1 MDLNWLAGLVPVIT
15 LLYVM
20 HLQKK
25 ISLLKEQIEAVE
37 IDRAWFRQKRDEQL
51 TEIEMTLYAI
61 RDEVTDMND
70 YQHGRGS
77 YAHDPDRP

>member
-1 MDLNWLAGLVPVIT
+1 MDFNSLVGLIPVAT
-15 LLYVM
+15 LLYVV
-20 HLQKK
+20 HLQHK
-25 ISLLKEQIEAVE
+25 ISLLKGQIEGIE

-70 YQHGRGS
+70 FQHGRGS
-77 YAHDPDRP
+77 YAYDPDRP

>member
-1 MDLNWLAGLVPVIT
+1 MELNTFIGLVSVIT

-20 HLQKK
+20 YLQRE
-25 ISLLKEQIEAVE
+25 ISLLKGQIDAIE

-51 TEIEMTLYAI
+51 TEIEMTLYGI

-77 YAHDPDRP
+77 YAYDPDRP